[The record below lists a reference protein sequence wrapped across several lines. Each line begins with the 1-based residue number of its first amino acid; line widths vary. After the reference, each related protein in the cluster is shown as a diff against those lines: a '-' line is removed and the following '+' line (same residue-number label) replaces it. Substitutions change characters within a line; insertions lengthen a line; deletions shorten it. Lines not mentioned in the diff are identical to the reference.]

1 MSKKIKLILLSA
13 VAVVVLVG
21 VGLGT
26 YFGVLYVNPEEFIN
40 ELDTSGVF
48 KNSFENRIAQTDI
61 FDVMYDH
68 MIDNTSGKQPKL
80 LFVGYDGAIANAIPL
95 QKDYQ
100 TSAIFKLRE
109 TGGVYLGYCGGAKP
123 GDQDTSTAP
132 GWAAAFTGVWGS
144 VSGVEAN
151 KNELKET
158 SRSIIYQFGER
169 GIPTSYSVTWEPH
182 IERTY
187 VKEVTSAETNSYPI
201 DYVLGEKD
209 EDTFL
214 DMKERIESG
223 DTDAIFGI
231 LEYTDSAGHGF
242 GYKTSIEK
250 YMDAVRNAEDDAY
263 SLISTIESRATY
275 AEEDWLIIIMS
286 DHGGIYRNHGKTSY
300 MESTIFFASNKEI
313 FG

>member
-1 MSKKIKLILLSA
+1 MNKKLKIILISA
-13 VAVVVLVG
+13 VAIVVLAS

-26 YFGVLYVNPEEFIN
+26 YFGVLYVNPEEFIS

-68 MIDNTSGKQPKL
+68 MLDNNSGKQPKL

-95 QKDYQ
+95 QKEHE
-100 TSAIFKLRE
+100 TSAVFRLSE
-109 TGGVYLGYCGGAKP
+109 TGGIYLGYCGGAKS

-144 VSGVEAN
+144 VNGVEAN

-158 SRSIIYQFGER
+158 SRSIIYQFGES
-169 GIPTSYSVTWEPH
+169 GISTSYSVIWAPH

-187 VKEVTSAETNSYPI
+187 VKEVSSAETNGYTI
-201 DYVLGEKD
+201 DYVLGETD
-209 EDTFL
+209 EDTFV

-223 DTDAIFGI
+223 NTDAIFGI
-231 LEYTDSAGHGF
+231 LEYTDSAGHAY
-242 GYKTSIEK
+242 GYKTAIDK
-250 YMDAVRNAEDDAY
+250 YMDAVRNAEYDTY
-263 SLISTIESRATY
+263 RLICAIESRATY
-275 AEEDWLIIIMS
+275 ADEDWLIIVMS
-286 DHGGIYRNHGKTSY
+286 DHGGVYRNHGNTSE

>member
-100 TSAIFKLRE
+100 TSAIF
-109 TGGVYLGYCGGAKP
+109 
-123 GDQDTSTAP
+123 
-132 GWAAAFTGVWGS
+132 
-144 VSGVEAN
+144 
-151 KNELKET
+151 
-158 SRSIIYQFGER
+158 
-169 GIPTSYSVTWEPH
+169 
-182 IERTY
+182 
-187 VKEVTSAETNSYPI
+187 
-201 DYVLGEKD
+201 
-209 EDTFL
+209 
-214 DMKERIESG
+214 
-223 DTDAIFGI
+223 
-231 LEYTDSAGHGF
+231 
-242 GYKTSIEK
+242 
-250 YMDAVRNAEDDAY
+250 
-263 SLISTIESRATY
+263 
-275 AEEDWLIIIMS
+275 
-286 DHGGIYRNHGKTSY
+286 
-300 MESTIFFASNKEI
+300 
-313 FG
+313 